1 MSERKDS
8 ELSFQS
14 NLVNDIS
21 TGVRENI
28 IALTQK
34 TKQS

>member
-1 MSERKDS
+1 MSERKGS
-8 ELSFQS
+8 KLPFQS

-21 TGVRENI
+21 LGERDI

-34 TKQS
+34 TKLS